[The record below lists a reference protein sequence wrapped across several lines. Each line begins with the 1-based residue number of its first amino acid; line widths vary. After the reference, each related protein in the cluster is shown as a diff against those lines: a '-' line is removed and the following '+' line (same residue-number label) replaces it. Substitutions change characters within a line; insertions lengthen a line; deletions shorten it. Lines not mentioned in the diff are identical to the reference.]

1 MKKKNKESSYILLN
15 YYIKALKKLHEK
27 YLLFENSYALVC
39 INNLIFTENCHIV
52 ARFKDFLYYDDS
64 TEFFHKFFQRRELK
78 NILLKACDF
87 YAKYCKVFP
96 NYMILPE
103 NKFLYKNLRKKQKL
117 IDEFNEIKK
126 EEEENRKHIK
136 LNKNSKNERDYILF
150 SKKVQESI
158 EKYRPSFTQSTIIIN
173 DYINNSNKKKNKS
186 KILNDN
192 SFTISLNY
200 NNSNNFDLLND
211 LDTSELT
218 LVSMAKIIN
227 TIPNKKDEL
236 ATPKK
241 DLKSGNI
248 ISPTMNGG
256 NNVIFTKKFFSHYQN
271 IKSQIVFENSKNN
284 KTNINEKKG
293 ETINKE
299 NNNIKL
305 ITKKNLKNNSPKA
318 KTAIKSSISPMTKT
332 AKDKNNKNNVKSNKS
347 NIAKKKLFFTNNTEK
362 IILNKK
368 PANHTSKK
376 VVIDNIDIRQ
386 NSNKKDK
393 KNLKDIIIIKGK
405 VSPSP
410 PGSKLNLLKRKMI
423 SNSNNVSPGNN
434 LVKNKLNGEANNT
447 KEIISSYKI
456 MIKTN
461 KNNHFSH
468 DINKNKSI
476 NSQNK
481 KTQGHSKYISPVNRK
496 KVFVKTIKTP
506 VKIDINLSNKYQNIF
521 SKTKQDTHVKMQ
533 NFITK
538 IINKENPSKKLIGNK
553 PNTKQ
558 NIVQ

>member
-1 MKKKNKESSYILLN
+1 MKKKNKESSYIILN

-103 NKFLYKNLRKKQKL
+103 NEFLYKNLRKKQKL

-248 ISPTMNGG
+248 ISPNMNGG

-410 PGSKLNLLKRKMI
+410 PGSKLNLLKRKII